1 MWEAEANLAR
11 TDDERC
17 RTGALRRVWQTP
29 RMDDADRLRTLLAS
43 LPDALVVAD
52 TSGVIRTWNAAAERL
67 FGYSAAEAVGASL
80 DLLVPGRFKPAHDSG
95 FAKAV
100 ATGALRVGGRVLRTR
115 SNHKD
120 GRKLYVDFCFSLW
133 KDDAGQVLGV
143 CATARDATEQQL
155 QQQAAA
161 AAR

>member
-1 MWEAEANLAR
+1 MH
-11 TDDERC
+11 
-17 RTGALRRVWQTP
+17 
-29 RMDDADRLRTLLAS
+29 DADQLRTLLAS

-52 TSGVIRTWNAAAERL
+52 PSGVIRMWNAPAERL
-67 FGYSAAEAVGASL
+67 FGFSAEEAIGTSL
-80 DLLVPGRFKPAHDSG
+80 DLLVPARFKATHDHG

-100 ATGALRVGGRVLRTR
+100 ASGTLRVGGRVLRTR

-161 AAR
+161 VR